1 MLIVTKRVNLSHI
14 MLRKTGKGVGFN
26 MDYVM
31 IENEFANIVEDV
43 SKAAGWTVDR
53 KIVLAI
59 ASTFVASGKTFDATK
74 YKNVLQEMKKQ
85 STWMSPLRTT
95 VGYSIAANL
104 MEQDDA
110 ENAVKNLLTNVSILK
125 EVKFRS
131 GNFSYIGAQFLTE
144 DEQDKKAHAQAARA
158 LFDAIRKH
166 HPFLT
171 SYEDIPYAIL
181 LSSPSDDVEMRAATM
196 NRYYKELRTYNFNA
210 GNELQWLSQVL
221 TFFSPQFD
229 GQLVSDVVTLRDV
242 LKKQSVKVKAMH
254 YPLLGFLAILNLNK
268 TQLQGLIDLYHELK
282 DMKLLK
288 WHREFVLFM
297 AVQIAIYD
305 MAKVQKSL
313 SMTIM
318 SSIEL
323 LIQAQQAAMIAAVS
337 AATIA
342 SSSSFS

>member
-1 MLIVTKRVNLSHI
+1 
-14 MLRKTGKGVGFN
+14 

-210 GNELQWLSQVL
+210 GNELQWLSQIL

-229 GQLVSDVVTLRDV
+229 GQLVPDVVTLRDV

-342 SSSSFS
+342 SSSSSS

>member
-59 ASTFVASGKTFDATK
+59 ASTFVASGKTFDAAK

-171 SYEDIPYAIL
+171 SYEDMPYAIL

-229 GQLVSDVVTLRDV
+229 GQLVPDVVTLRDV

-342 SSSSFS
+342 SSSSSS

>member
-1 MLIVTKRVNLSHI
+1 
-14 MLRKTGKGVGFN
+14 
-26 MDYVM
+26 VM
-31 IENEFANIVEDV
+31 IENEFANTVEEV

-74 YKNVLQEMKKQ
+74 YKNVLLEMKKQ
-85 STWMSPLRTT
+85 SSWLSPLRTT

-110 ENAVKNLLTNVSILK
+110 EKAVKNLLTNVSILK
-125 EVKFRS
+125 EAKFRS

-144 DEQDKKAHAQAARA
+144 DEQDKKTHAQVARA

-181 LSSPSDDVEMRAATM
+181 LSSPSDDVELRADTM
-196 NRYYKELRTYNFNA
+196 NRYYKELRTSNFNA

-221 TFFSPQFD
+221 TFLSPKFD
-229 GQLVSDVVTLRDV
+229 GQLVPDVVTLRDG
-242 LKKQSVKVKAMH
+242 LKKQNVKVKAMH
-254 YPLLGFLAILNLNK
+254 YPLLGFLAILNLDK
-268 TQLQGLIDLYHELK
+268 AQLQGLIDLYHELK

-297 AVQIAIYD
+297 AVQFAIYD

-337 AATIA
+337 AAAIA
-342 SSSSFS
+342 SSSSSS

>member
-1 MLIVTKRVNLSHI
+1 
-14 MLRKTGKGVGFN
+14 

-31 IENEFANIVEDV
+31 IENAFTNTVEEV

-53 KIVLAI
+53 KIILAI
-59 ASTFVASGKTFDATK
+59 ASTFVASGKTFDTAK
-74 YKNVLQEMKKQ
+74 YKNVLQEMKQQ
-85 STWMSPLRTT
+85 SSWMSPLRST

-104 MEQDDA
+104 MEQ
-110 ENAVKNLLTNVSILK
+110 ENIEKAVKDLLTNVSILR
-125 EVKFRS
+125 EAKFRS

-144 DEQDKKAHAQAARA
+144 DEKDKKEHAQAARF

-171 SYEDIPYAIL
+171 SYEDIPYAVL
-181 LSSPSDDVEMRAATM
+181 LSRSNDDVDLRAETM
-196 NRYYKELRTYNFNA
+196 NRYYKELRIYSFNA

-221 TFFSPQFD
+221 TFLSPQFD
-229 GQLVSDVVTLRDV
+229 GQLVPNVVMLRDT
-242 LKKQSVKVKAMH
+242 LKKQNIKVKAMH
-254 YPLLGFLAILNLNK
+254 YPLLGFVAILNLNK
-268 TQLQGLIDLYHELK
+268 TQLQEIIDLHHELK
-282 DMKLLK
+282 DLKLLK

-323 LIQAQQAAMIAAVS
+323 LIQAQQAAMMAAVS
-337 AATIA
+337 AAAIA
-342 SSSSFS
+342 SSSSSS

>member
-1 MLIVTKRVNLSHI
+1 
-14 MLRKTGKGVGFN
+14 

-31 IENEFANIVEDV
+31 IENEFANTVEEV

-74 YKNVLQEMKKQ
+74 YKNVLLEMKKQ
-85 STWMSPLRTT
+85 SSWLSPLRTT

-110 ENAVKNLLTNVSILK
+110 EKAVKNILTNVSILK
-125 EVKFRS
+125 EAKFRS

-144 DEQDKKAHAQAARA
+144 DEQDKKTHAQAARA

-181 LSSPSDDVEMRAATM
+181 LSSPSDDVELRADTM
-196 NRYYKELRTYNFNA
+196 NQYYKELRTSNFNA

-221 TFFSPQFD
+221 TFLSPKFD
-229 GQLVSDVVTLRDV
+229 GQLVPDVVTLRDG
-242 LKKQSVKVKAMH
+242 LKKQNVKVKAMH
-254 YPLLGFLAILNLNK
+254 YPLLGFLAILNLDK
-268 TQLQGLIDLYHELK
+268 AQLQGLIDLYHELK

-297 AVQIAIYD
+297 AVQFAIYD

-337 AATIA
+337 AAAIA
-342 SSSSFS
+342 SSSSSS

>member
-1 MLIVTKRVNLSHI
+1 
-14 MLRKTGKGVGFN
+14 

-31 IENEFANIVEDV
+31 IENEFATTVEDV

-59 ASTFVASGKTFDATK
+59 ASTFVASGKTFDAAK

-85 STWMSPLRTT
+85 SSWMSPLRTT

-110 ENAVKNLLTNVSILK
+110 EKAVKNILTNVSILK
-125 EVKFRS
+125 EAKFRS

-144 DEQDKKAHAQAARA
+144 DEDDKKAHAQAARA

-181 LSSPSDDVEMRAATM
+181 LSSPSDDVELRAETM

-221 TFFSPQFD
+221 TFLSPQFD
-229 GQLVSDVVTLRDV
+229 GQLVPDVVTLRDT

-268 TQLQGLIDLYHELK
+268 AQLQGMIDLYHELK

-337 AATIA
+337 AAAIA
-342 SSSSFS
+342 SSSSSS

>member
-1 MLIVTKRVNLSHI
+1 
-14 MLRKTGKGVGFN
+14 

-31 IENEFANIVEDV
+31 IENEFANTVEEV

-85 STWMSPLRTT
+85 SSWLSPLRTT

-110 ENAVKNLLTNVSILK
+110 EKAVKNLLTNVSILK
-125 EVKFRS
+125 EAKFRS

-144 DEQDKKAHAQAARA
+144 DEQDKKTHAQVARA

-181 LSSPSDDVEMRAATM
+181 LSSPSDDVELRADTM
-196 NRYYKELRTYNFNA
+196 NRYYKELRTSNFNA

-221 TFFSPQFD
+221 TFLSPKFD
-229 GQLVSDVVTLRDV
+229 GQLVPDVVTLRDG
-242 LKKQSVKVKAMH
+242 LKKQNVKVKAMH

-268 TQLQGLIDLYHELK
+268 AQLQGLIDLYHELK

-337 AATIA
+337 AAAIA
-342 SSSSFS
+342 SSSSSS

>member
-1 MLIVTKRVNLSHI
+1 
-14 MLRKTGKGVGFN
+14 
-26 MDYVM
+26 MDYAL
-31 IENEFANIVEDV
+31 IENELTNTVEDV

-59 ASTFVASGKTFDATK
+59 ASKFVASGKTFDAMR

-85 STWMSPLRTT
+85 SSWMSPLRTT

-104 MEQDDA
+104 LEQEDT
-110 ENAVKNLLTNVSILK
+110 EKAVENLLTNVSILK
-125 EVKFRS
+125 EAKFRS

-144 DEQDKKAHAQAARA
+144 DEQNKKAHAQAARA

-171 SYEDIPYAIL
+171 SYEDIPYAVL
-181 LSSPSDDVEMRAATM
+181 LSSPSDDVELRAETM

-221 TFFSPQFD
+221 TFLSPQFD
-229 GQLVSDVVTLRDV
+229 VNLAPNVVALRDT
-242 LKKQSVKVKAMH
+242 LKNQNVKVKAMH
-254 YPLLGFLAILNLNK
+254 YPLLGFLAILNLTK
-268 TQLQGLIDLYHELK
+268 AQLQDIIDLYQELK
-282 DMKLLK
+282 DLKLLK

-337 AATIA
+337 AAAIA
-342 SSSSFS
+342 SSSSSS

>member
-1 MLIVTKRVNLSHI
+1 
-14 MLRKTGKGVGFN
+14 

-31 IENEFANIVEDV
+31 IENEFATTVEDV

-59 ASTFVASGKTFDATK
+59 ASTFVASGKTFDAAK

-85 STWMSPLRTT
+85 SSWMSPLRTT

-110 ENAVKNLLTNVSILK
+110 EKAVKNILTNVSILK
-125 EVKFRS
+125 EEKFRS

-144 DEQDKKAHAQAARA
+144 DENDKKAHAQAARA

-181 LSSPSDDVEMRAATM
+181 LSSPSDDVELRAETM

-221 TFFSPQFD
+221 TFLSPQFD
-229 GQLVSDVVTLRDV
+229 GQLVPDVVTLRDT

-268 TQLQGLIDLYHELK
+268 AQLQGIIDLYHELK
-282 DMKLLK
+282 AMKLLK
-288 WHREFVLFM
+288 WHHEFVLFM

-337 AATIA
+337 AAAIA
-342 SSSSFS
+342 SSSSSS

>member
-1 MLIVTKRVNLSHI
+1 
-14 MLRKTGKGVGFN
+14 

-31 IENEFANIVEDV
+31 IENTFTNTVEEV

-53 KIVLAI
+53 KIILAI
-59 ASTFVASGKTFDATK
+59 ASTFVASGKTFDTAK
-74 YKNVLQEMKKQ
+74 YKSVLQEMKKQ
-85 STWMSPLRTT
+85 SSWMSPLRST

-104 MEQDDA
+104 MEQ
-110 ENAVKNLLTNVSILK
+110 ENVEKAVKDLLTNVSILRDA
-125 EVKFRS
+125 KFRS

-144 DEQDKKAHAQAARA
+144 DEKDKKAHALAARS

-171 SYEDIPYAIL
+171 SYEDIPYAVL
-181 LSSPSDDVEMRAATM
+181 LSSSNDDGELRAETM

-221 TFFSPQFD
+221 TFLSPQFD
-229 GQLVSDVVTLRDV
+229 GQLVPNVVMLRDT
-242 LKKQSVKVKAMH
+242 LKKQNIKVRAMH

-268 TQLQGLIDLYHELK
+268 TQLQDIIDLHHELK
-282 DMKLLK
+282 DLKLLK

-318 SSIEL
+318 STIEL
-323 LIQAQQAAMIAAVS
+323 LIQAQQAAMMAAVS
-337 AATIA
+337 AAAIA
-342 SSSSFS
+342 SSSSSS

>member
-210 GNELQWLSQVL
+210 GNELQWLSQIL

-229 GQLVSDVVTLRDV
+229 GQLVPDVVTLRDV

-342 SSSSFS
+342 SSSSSS

>member
-1 MLIVTKRVNLSHI
+1 
-14 MLRKTGKGVGFN
+14 

-31 IENEFANIVEDV
+31 IENEFANTVEDV

-59 ASTFVASGKTFDATK
+59 ASTFVASGKTFDVTK

-85 STWMSPLRTT
+85 SSWLSPLRTT

-104 MEQDDA
+104 MEQGDA
-110 ENAVKNLLTNVSILK
+110 EKAVKNLLTNVSILK
-125 EVKFRS
+125 EAKFRS

-144 DEQDKKAHAQAARA
+144 DEQDKKTHAQAARA

-181 LSSPSDDVEMRAATM
+181 LSSPSDDVELRADTM

-221 TFFSPQFD
+221 TFLSSKFD
-229 GQLVSDVVTLRDV
+229 GQLVPDVVTLRDG
-242 LKKQSVKVKAMH
+242 LKKQNVKVKAMH
-254 YPLLGFLAILNLNK
+254 YPLLGFLAILNLN
-268 TQLQGLIDLYHELK
+268 TAQLQGLIDLYHELK

-323 LIQAQQAAMIAAVS
+323 LIQAQHAAMIAAVS
-337 AATIA
+337 AAAIA
-342 SSSSFS
+342 SSSSSS